1 MEHLTDYV
9 KEMKDAY
16 TKLQYEFSWMD
27 TMQKMTLLNMAVS
40 MYNADHMNANINA
53 AMYMKEEEN

>member
-1 MEHLTDYV
+1 MENLTDYV
-9 KEMKDAY
+9 QEMKTAY

-40 MYNADHMNANINA
+40 MYNADHMKA
-53 AMYMKEEEN
+53 AMYMKEEEK